1 MITEKKMSLSKL
13 FESFPSINLSLK
25 EIREIIPAEEVMSR
39 KFVFIDSDLMFD
51 IEEKFAYSLEK
62 ENQPEN
68 QKRQLPPP
76 PEVHYVSSLG
86 IHKIMEE
93 MNNLCGMDEIGRSD
107 LEVLGFDYGD
117 GENCH
122 IYEILDEE
130 KFLKADKR
138 FNFNYK
144 NVVLT
149 KTDKYDSKYE
159 IPNP

>member
-1 MITEKKMSLSKL
+1 MITEKKMSLSEL

-39 KFVFIDSDLMFD
+39 KFVFIDSDLLFY
-51 IEEKFAYSLEK
+51 IEEEFGKSLEK
-62 ENQPEN
+62 ESRKNE
-68 QKRQLPPP
+68 RRELPPP
-76 PEVHYVSSLG
+76 PEVHYFSSLG
-86 IHKIMEE
+86 IHRIMEE
-93 MNNLCGMDEIGRSD
+93 MNDLCGMDEIGRSD
-107 LEVLGFDYGD
+107 LEVLGFDYGEG

-130 KFLKADKR
+130 KFLKGNER

-149 KTDKYDSKYE
+149 KTDKYDS
-159 IPNP
+159 I